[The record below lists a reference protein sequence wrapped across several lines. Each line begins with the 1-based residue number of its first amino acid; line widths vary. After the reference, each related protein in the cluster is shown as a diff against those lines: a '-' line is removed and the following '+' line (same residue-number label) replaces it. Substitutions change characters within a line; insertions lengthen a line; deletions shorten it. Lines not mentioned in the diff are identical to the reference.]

1 MMKPQYAVKL
11 CSLPAE
17 VEALRC
23 EKFRTYEAIAN
34 VPHCLA
40 VAGVVA
46 KSPKLASTKPLL
58 CGGRGIHFP
67 LPPRTMQM
75 KGLKMKIMFSAV
87 AAFVGSLVITHAGP
101 ADDVSAAAKK
111 LGGESSYSWHTT
123 VVVPEDSQFKPGP
136 TDGKSAEGMNYVKL
150 SFGDNTTEIFMK
162 GTNAVL
168 SNPDGGWQTLA
179 DLANDDQGP
188 GRFMVGMVRNFR
200 TPAEQAAD
208 LAAGVKDLQE
218 TNGAYAGE
226 LTPDAAKRML
236 SFRRAG
242 AGASNASGTA
252 QFWMAN
258 GELTKYEFHVKGT
271 VSFGGNDRD
280 IDRDTTVEIK
290 DVGATKIEMPG
301 DAKKLMP

>member
-1 MMKPQYAVKL
+1 
-11 CSLPAE
+11 
-17 VEALRC
+17 
-23 EKFRTYEAIAN
+23 
-34 VPHCLA
+34 
-40 VAGVVA
+40 
-46 KSPKLASTKPLL
+46 
-58 CGGRGIHFP
+58 
-67 LPPRTMQM
+67 MQM

-208 LAAGVKDLQE
+208 LAAGVKDLQDTGCRQE
-218 TNGAYAGE
+218 DAFLPPRRRRRFECLRHSAVLDGE
-226 LTPDAAKRML
+226 
-236 SFRRAG
+236 RRTDEVRIPCQRHG
-242 AGASNASGTA
+242 
-252 QFWMAN
+252 
-258 GELTKYEFHVKGT
+258 
-271 VSFGGNDRD
+271 
-280 IDRDTTVEIK
+280 
-290 DVGATKIEMPG
+290 
-301 DAKKLMP
+301 KLWRQ